1 MKDAS
6 VDWPVQ
12 RLTSMISRESLM
24 RALTETS
31 CESLSSGLVAEGLMV
46 MRVEG
51 VEWVCV
57 RGVFGGSVEK
67 RRWMS

>member
-12 RLTSMISRESLM
+12 RLTSIMSRDSLM

-31 CESLSSGLVAEGLMV
+31 CESVRPGLVAEVLMV
-46 MRVEG
+46 ILVEG
-51 VEWVCV
+51 VEFVWV
-57 RGVFGGSVEK
+57 RAVFGGSVGK